1 MSHAS
6 ASIVVTARGRNKMLT
21 YLYIF
26 ILGLICVPAGWA
38 VWLLTQ
44 SAMLFAAVYLILGI
58 IFISLVYRD

>member
-1 MSHAS
+1 MD
-6 ASIVVTARGRNKMLT
+6 RNRLNLT

-58 IFISLVYRD
+58 IFIGLVYRD